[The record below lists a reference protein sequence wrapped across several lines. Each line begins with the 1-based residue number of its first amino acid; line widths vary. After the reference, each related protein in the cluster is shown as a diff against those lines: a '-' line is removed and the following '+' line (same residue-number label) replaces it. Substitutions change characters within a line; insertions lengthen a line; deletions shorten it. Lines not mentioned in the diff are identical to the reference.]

1 MAAGDARQGLFR
13 VSAGSYL
20 DIRPPATEEWVI
32 HNIYHEYDV
41 DIAVTDGTNEL
52 IFDGDEG
59 PGAYARFAFHVTNQ
73 QWIRVK
79 NKDTSNPRLIGYDGV
94 VTRG

>member
-1 MAAGDARQGLFR
+1 MAVGDVRSGLSS
-13 VSAGSYL
+13 VAASGSL
-20 DIRPPATEEWVI
+20 DIRPPTTEEWVI

-52 IFDGDEG
+52 IFDGDKG
-59 PGAYARFAFHVTNQ
+59 PGAYAKFAFHVTNQ

-79 NKDTSNPRLIGYDGV
+79 NRDTSNPRLIGYDGV